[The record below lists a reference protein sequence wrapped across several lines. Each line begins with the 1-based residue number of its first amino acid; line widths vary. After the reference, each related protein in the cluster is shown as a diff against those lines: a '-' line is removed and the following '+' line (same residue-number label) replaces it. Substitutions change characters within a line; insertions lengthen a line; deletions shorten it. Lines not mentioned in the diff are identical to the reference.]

1 MQHGGHLQGSSARC
15 GPSSTCE
22 PSALVLLPISLFILP
37 LLTFFFHLPF
47 LLQGGPNTLVSP
59 PVPQPSPKL
68 RQTKASL
75 LHIHFCPEGRKRG
88 QTPQRCGVE
97 TASIPGH
104 SCDFSLQMWTVV
116 ERTKKH
122 FPKPCRQDGLG
133 SHSSLHLE
141 MSQRFLLTLTP
152 LPKSKPYFVLTLLFT
167 TL

>member
-1 MQHGGHLQGSSARC
+1 MVGIFK
-15 GPSSTCE
+15 GPLHAAD
-22 PSALVLLPISLFILP
+22 PILLVSPQPLCSCPFIYLFCLCSH
-37 LLTFFFHLPF
+37 FFFHLPF

-167 TL
+167 ML